1 MLRNE
6 YNTLK
11 NQRGQF
17 PLSEMERK
25 KKKLIVKKAI
35 LTGVLDFYK
44 WLKLDRQLG
53 EKTWAIKL

>member
-1 MLRNE
+1 
-6 YNTLK
+6 
-11 NQRGQF
+11 
-17 PLSEMERK
+17 MERK